1 MAYTVNSDIFVP
13 ASLGSTVTG
22 SDLEG
27 CNIDA
32 LVEAGHLVPNESSSS
47 AKAKSATKT
56 KGDG

>member
-1 MAYTVNSDIFVP
+1 MAYKVNSDIFVP
-13 ASLGSTVTG
+13 ASLGSTVTE

-47 AKAKSATKT
+47 AKAKSATET